1 MRVYHYSEFSVLPD
15 KETMT
20 TTTTMMLRPVRKTR
34 MRTRRWTQTRTRD
47 LRQIPEL
54 MTMSLI
60 WPTTTMKVRFAFYK
74 IVLGY
79 NRILFSLPDGA
90 PLMGIGDVA
99 VIDDDE
105 NLEDDES
112 EW

>member
-1 MRVYHYSEFSVLPD
+1 
-15 KETMT
+15 
-20 TTTTMMLRPVRKTR
+20 
-34 MRTRRWTQTRTRD
+34 
-47 LRQIPEL
+47 
-54 MTMSLI
+54 
-60 WPTTTMKVRFAFYK
+60 MKVRFGFYK
-74 IVLGY
+74 IFLGY
-79 NRILFSLPDGA
+79 SKILFSLPDGA

>member
-1 MRVYHYSEFSVLPD
+1 
-15 KETMT
+15 
-20 TTTTMMLRPVRKTR
+20 
-34 MRTRRWTQTRTRD
+34 
-47 LRQIPEL
+47 
-54 MTMSLI
+54 
-60 WPTTTMKVRFAFYK
+60 MKVRFAFYK

-79 NRILFSLPDGA
+79 NKILFSLPDGA